1 MRKTFFTSLLTFVT
15 FWMVTMTV
23 QAQSVVTTIKN
34 GAKVYIRYNAG
45 TNKKPEYYY
54 LNAGGVFD
62 NSWGTKVVTAV
73 HGAECTLESTTN
85 GYKLHLGISNN
96 GDNVGGNRWIYYETS
111 MFKCDKGGMPFK
123 FEQVDLDNENLY
135 DISYKLGNAS
145 FVKILPGQKV
155 GDMVVN
161 KGTDVKYYAWEV
173 VTKAFLVD
181 EMKKKASSTNP
192 VDATFFISDP
202 AFGRSVD
209 DSIKNNWKAINLT
222 NNSSYN
228 LSNATND
235 DGQSISFG
243 NTKIQNKFGDA
254 NDGYMSVL
262 SIKKGSQYKVQQI
275 LHGLPSGRYRL
286 SAQGSAKA
294 ENACYMFAADS
305 YSELASVAFPK
316 NTSVGDYKTAY
327 AAFSGTDSATY
338 SRSIEVDVY
347 DGTLIIGVENKSSV
361 ETDAFIDNFELYYL
375 GASAMTTYNAAPVDF
390 TPTTV
395 AGSSWQEVT
404 SSSTDILN
412 HPEKYFFSVWT
423 DANTLFGLK
432 NGTDGRQGSDYK
444 TMGAYIGVDPLK
456 DMSYLWEVY
465 KTSEGK
471 YVFVNPTSR
480 ENMLQTEGVSLY
492 FRFNDATVLN
502 TADASVTLESAN
514 YNNWAI
520 NTPQGYLHRWRSEF
534 DDVVVDNNNKAYLKL
549 YAIPRM
555 ASVVEPSLNRIY
567 DALATST
574 TTDVERSFDISLLLS
589 NPDASGTDNVAT
601 SFGWS
606 TTNGVKTVANANADG
621 KSCIEFPTGKTSKL
635 YQSLTNLPKGFYTL
649 TVHALNGYS
658 GASLYIG
665 GEKKTISAAG
675 TYTVTAEVVTEGA
688 SLEVGVDV
696 TGSPSTALRVD
707 NFTLTYSIPTGMN
720 TTEEYYIRKNFGTD
734 DAPDYH
740 YLTADKGVWYYAAF
754 NKHGDTYRFEK
765 DGALSTLNGFEGLQ
779 PFALRTSI
787 VTSTSGTTRG
797 YLSNDKNNYSGTL
810 ELHRAESFKKAML
823 FKPVDITTQPYT
835 YYIYTAHKHND
846 GDVNK
851 EYKYVSVGSTLNQ
864 RPSFTNE
871 PCEFE
876 VVTRDQL
883 IREMKT
889 ANPYSPV
896 DATFFIDDPNFSKGN
911 MKKSS
916 WKVSNGTTSYDLD
929 GTERVFVDN
938 SNNKTTIQNYGD
950 NNNFMRIV
958 VYAGPTDTYTVQQ
971 TLTGLPK
978 GYYRLSAQGIGRL
991 SASHNDADAISL
1003 YLFAKNG
1010 AGVETKATFDEY
1022 NYFTSGSAAST
1033 IESRFSESNYEK
1045 YKKTIEVFVGDDG
1058 NLTIGAMTG
1067 NKVNAAFVFDNFEMY
1082 YLGEKTETEINST
1095 GYNTVPLRYNVNALD
1110 GHMVVV
1116 KSATDDAMVNPQNYF
1131 FTIWENG
1138 TTCLSLANGTASYQG
1153 TDYKTMSF
1161 VDNPDLTKD
1170 LSCLWE
1176 LYKTTDGKYVFAN
1189 VTDRERM
1196 IQTED
1201 GTNFFRYT
1209 ESTPLS
1215 VADASVQFE
1224 SAVLYN
1230 WAINTPQG
1238 YLHRWGNGITDVTVD
1253 NNVGYHKIYAI
1264 PRSYYVM
1271 DVQKAK
1277 YYASKYTPQDI
1288 SLLVSNPEALGT
1300 SEDKTAVLAWNTS
1313 VAGNI
1318 WTKEGTNEDF
1328 GAISG
1333 KSFFR
1338 YGGNGNSIISQSIG
1352 GLLKGKY
1359 NLRVVTRNASNGSLF
1374 VTIGSTTQRVNLSDT
1389 DNDYVE
1395 LAFEVTNN
1403 DATITYGVECKGTSP
1418 IQFDN
1423 FKLYYY
1429 GDENTIYAEP
1439 LIAGEEYYIRTL
1451 NNKGEYSYLQAGSSW
1466 GTSAIFVKDRGIEY
1480 RLENISGTYSYN
1492 GSNAVTGVYPLYT
1505 LKSGIVGGRGQHL
1518 ATSNADGTGG
1528 LFNDSRTMPW
1538 CLIPRGDEYP
1548 FQYLLYFG
1556 KVGKFVKYDQSITS
1570 GPNMVLTDDDNVYFE
1585 IVPKYKRLIEFE
1597 KATKEKPVDATFLIK
1612 DPNFSKSDTRI
1623 SAWKCGSDAEAM
1635 SMTGQVKNIDNVVFL
1650 NNGPTDNP
1658 NMMIYN
1664 DDVIDGNVSFNFYQT
1679 ITDIPDGHYIISAA
1693 GVSSKADAL
1702 KMYVS
1707 NGATILEQRTFNDV
1721 EDENITLNN
1730 NQDAYNLIFNNAN
1743 VVKTYCDTIEVDIV
1757 GGTMVIGFKGDVRN
1771 FKAFIDNIEMYFCG
1785 ESAPEVAVA
1794 TEPKNYTPK
1803 SMTSPWIE
1811 ITNLTDDPLK
1821 NPNEYL
1827 FVIWSDNEHCL
1838 ALANGTNG
1846 YQGGNYKTMA
1856 YTATSNP
1863 LDDVSQLWEFYKDN
1877 DNQFVLVNASTR
1889 EQMMQAEEYSSFFR
1903 FSKNTRQK
1911 LNRSYISFEK
1921 SDKYNNW
1928 MIKAIN
1934 SDRWIS
1940 RWNDKMADIKMV
1952 KKANADYYK
1961 IYAIKR
1967 RDYYDVKY
1975 DILYNAMILAPIDVS
1990 LLMMNPEAMGEV
2002 DGYKHVGWNVTS
2014 SNELAVSDTINRKF
2028 SALDGRTYFEYRG
2041 NAAPTTKLY
2050 QTIKN
2055 LRRGYYLFSTSTT
2068 CAGTNAN
2075 LYARIV
2081 SKNDTV
2087 TEDLSAADPVSHIV
2101 YVPMY
2106 VEHDGDAIEIGID
2119 LNGYQHKKSTE
2130 DEDDSNA
2137 SYLVKFD
2144 HFRLQY
2150 MGVSEVLASA
2160 LSDGVYYIRTNKNY
2174 GTEMSPEY
2182 MYLEAGGNRWGTD
2195 PILSKHG
2202 FAMELTKLKD
2212 GKYSIKNPLYQSGSG
2227 HGSMFD
2233 GLHFDHAESQFT
2245 FQKVHPDDK
2254 ESYEYWMYS
2263 HKASTNISGSTQSG
2277 LKGYMIKENDNSL
2290 SLLDVAAAPTG
2301 DESAI
2306 WEIITKTQR
2315 IKELQDA
2322 TYENPMDATFF
2333 ITDPSFGRNNTG
2345 KTSWQLNGNILP
2357 ITLGNNNKDNNNK
2370 DYGNLN
2376 ISIGSEEPGGN
2387 DKSNKYDYN
2396 VKIRGTSSTKT
2407 AYNLTQKVNIDNL
2420 PAGLYRLSVHGYTNT
2435 DGGGILYAA
2444 NEYGELELCEL
2455 NKVSG
2460 YADAKETDDKIKEHR
2475 YAAYWFT
2482 GNETMALKDGL
2493 SKDAMIVHKPGEF
2506 KKEIEFK
2513 IISNTIIIGV
2523 RGELKSGEFV
2533 MIDNFELY
2541 YLGEAAQ
2548 DLSKLSE
2555 PVERYIYNVDAGKY
2569 LNDENNLS
2577 QLKQLG
2583 KKYYIEPVTGKT
2595 DRFYIYTKDINDKK
2609 YYISPFRENDP
2620 ISYVKPNDTKTYEW
2634 IIKKAS
2640 TSAEHN
2646 YIYEIS
2652 DAKGRLFESTGDA
2665 ANVAYLGFANDKE
2678 PRCTRWSFYE
2688 AGQYQKDRVF
2698 TTLASATRTDMW
2710 RILRAAKVNHR
2721 DLTGGYAVAGLE
2733 EAMDRL
2739 DAVWTSPMASKMILE
2754 QKASDMKNLMIAST
2768 TTRGSEK
2775 MPLDVSF
2782 YIQNA
2787 GLGDKIGWSNYDA
2800 WKITSGQNQSY
2811 GSNAVE
2817 RIVSIEKFLYGE
2829 NNNVTLS
2836 QIIKDVPAGKYK
2848 LAVDLRTRGSGS
2860 YRLFMNADGAEPVEL
2875 SADNYS
2881 NATINTFIT
2890 DNYIELDKTQDLTIG
2905 IQQTRGSVA
2914 FDNFKLY
2921 FCGNVSGKLKL
2932 NGDSTE
2938 LTILGDWDRMEDLT
2952 NSVNKLISKTK
2963 ESLGVVYAYKNDFI
2977 LSDNLN
2983 VTAEGW
2989 QGEDGSHNNVLF
3001 YTDYDGVYDAN
3012 DGDKS
3017 NYMITGTSN
3026 VVRKNSDG
3034 SYTCD
3039 NLVITD
3045 RMTMHVPYEFTAAS
3059 VSYSRSNK
3067 ISTGTLCLPLD
3078 LTKMPSG
3085 INKFYMPEKI
3095 DWDENPKYGKLKL
3108 VEYTG
3113 EEGKVLPANTPVLYN
3128 GIENGT
3134 IIVSESSALVHK
3146 TSELRSPKPEEDD
3159 LSIYGTYKYKYVIG
3173 KTGVAVDGT
3182 KNSDGLSADVCYYVK
3197 TDNNSLVRG
3206 NHWFNIGAFRAFVY
3220 RGKGELNNVRPSV
3233 LYVDFDDVFDAVNEI
3248 AVDDAVVVGY
3258 YDVKGVCYDKPQ
3270 KGLNIIL
3277 YSDGTRHKIYVK

>member
-15 FWMVTMTV
+15 FWMVAMTV
-23 QAQSVVTTIKN
+23 QAQKYVTNISD

-45 TNKKPEYYY
+45 TKTAPKYYY
-54 LNAGGVFD
+54 WNGG
-62 NSWGTKVVTAV
+62 NEYGTRAITDV
-73 HGAECTLESTTN
+73 HGAECTMSTSED
-85 GYKLHLGISNN
+85 GYKLNLSIAE
-96 GDNVGGNRWIYYETS
+96 GGSIEKNRWIKYEGST
-111 MFKCDKGGMPFK
+111 FKCDKDGTVFK
-123 FEQVDLDNENLY
+123 FKRSAPMGANKNLNAY
-135 DISYKLGNAS
+135 YISAS
-145 FVKILPGQKV
+145 DGKRIVPGAKV
-155 GDMVVN
+155 GDVLVLGDAN
-161 KGTDVKYYAWEV
+161 STASWEI
-173 VTKAFLVD
+173 VTKEQLKY
-181 EMKKKASSTNP
+181 EMAAATADNLF
-192 VDATFFISDP
+192 DATFFISDP
-202 AFGRSVD
+202 GFGRNITD
-209 DSIKNNWKAINLT
+209 TIKNNWKIYNASSNSLIGSLNNANTFKVNNTQIKNSYGSGVTDGVMSTLNIT
-222 NNSSYN
+222 N
-228 LSNATND
+228 A
-235 DGQSISFG
+235 DGSL
-243 NTKIQNKFGDA
+243 
-254 NDGYMSVL
+254 YR
-262 SIKKGSQYKVQQI
+262 VQQTI
-275 LHGLPSGRYRL
+275 HGLPNGRYRL
-286 SAQGSAKA
+286 SAQGSVKV
-294 ENACYMFAADS
+294 ENACYLFARDN
-305 YSELASVAFPK
+305 YSELSSIAFPVK
-316 NTSVGDYKTAY
+316 TEIGDNKTAY
-327 AAFSGTDSATY
+327 AAFNGADSASY
-338 SRSIEVDVY
+338 SRSIEVDVV
-347 DGTLIIGVENKSSV
+347 DGTLIIGVENKS
-361 ETDAFIDNFELYYL
+361 TTIKGNAYIDNFELYYL

-432 NGTDGRQGSDYK
+432 NGTDERQGSDYK

-492 FRFNDATVLN
+492 FRFNDATALN

-621 KSCIEFPTGKTSKL
+621 KSCFEFPTGKTSKL
-635 YQSLTNLPKGFYTL
+635 YQTLTNLPKGIYTL
-649 TVHALNGYS
+649 AIHAINGYS
-658 GASLYIG
+658 GASLYID
-665 GEKKTISAAG
+665 GEKMTISAAG
-675 TYTVTAEVVTEGA
+675 TYTVTKEVVTEGA
-688 SLEVGVDV
+688 SIELGVDV
-696 TGSPSTALRVD
+696 TGAPSSALRVD

-787 VTSTSGTTRG
+787 VTSTNGTTRG
-797 YLSNDKNNYSGTL
+797 YLSNDKEHYSGTL
-810 ELHRAESFKKAML
+810 ELHREESLKKAML

-835 YYIYTAHKHND
+835 YYIYTAPWHND
-846 GDVNK
+846 GDANK
-851 EYKYVSVGSTLNQ
+851 AYRYVSVGSTLNQ
-864 RPSFTNE
+864 HPSFTNE

-889 ANPYSPV
+889 ASPYSPV
-896 DATFFIDDPNFSKGN
+896 DATFLIDDHDFSHFHH
-911 MKKSS
+911 KKSS
-916 WKVSNGTTSYDLD
+916 WKVLTSNGNSTSLVEGQTIEIIGSNSIGVVSSSSKK
-929 GTERVFVDN
+929 GTQIVNEG
-938 SNNKTTIQNYGD
+938 SNNKYIKA
-950 NNNFMRIV
+950 V
-958 VYAGPTDTYTVQQ
+958 VWGSSQDGGADYRVQQ
-971 TLTGLPK
+971 TLTGLPNGWYK
-978 GYYRLSAQGIGRL
+978 LSVQGIG
-991 SASHNDADAISL
+991 SSNGNQANGGVSM
-1003 YLFAKNG
+1003 YLFANNG
-1010 AGVETKATFDEY
+1010 EGEVKTALTEY
-1022 NYFTSGSAAST
+1022 SSLSN
-1033 IESRFSESNYEK
+1033 IESRFTNETNAER
-1045 YKKTIEVFVGDDG
+1045 KTINVKVVDG
-1058 NLTIGAMTG
+1058 TLVIGVRCG
-1067 NKVNAAFVFDNFEMY
+1067 ERRNATSYFDNFELY
-1082 YLGEKTETEINST
+1082 YIGEKTEDEINST
-1095 GYNTVPLRYNVNALD
+1095 GYNTIPVRYNVNALD

-1196 IQTED
+1196 IQSED

-1374 VTIGSTTQRVNLSDT
+1374 VTIGSTTKRVNLSDT

-1528 LFNDSRTMPW
+1528 LFNDSGTMPW

-1556 KVGKFVKYDQSITS
+1556 KAGKFVKYDQSITS
-1570 GPNMVLTDDDNVYFE
+1570 GPNMVFTDEDNVYFE

-1827 FVIWSDNEHCL
+1827 FAIWSDNEHCL

-2087 TEDLSAADPVSHIV
+2087 TEDLSAADPASHIV

-2160 LSDGVYYIRTNKNY
+2160 LADGVYYIRTNKNY

-2245 FQKVHPDDK
+2245 FQKVHPDDE

-2277 LKGYMIKENDNSL
+2277 LKGYLIKENDNSL

-2555 PVERYIYNVDAGKY
+2555 PAERYIYNVDAGKY

-2652 DAKGRLFESTGDA
+2652 DTKGRLFESTGDA

-2829 NNNVTLS
+2829 NNNVTLT
-2836 QIIKDVPAGKYK
+2836 QIIRNVPAGKYK

-2905 IQQTRGSVA
+2905 IQQTSGSIA

-2921 FCGNVSGKLKL
+2921 FCGNVNGKLKL
-2932 NGDSTE
+2932 NSDATE

-2952 NSVNKLISKTK
+2952 NSVNKLISETK
-2963 ESLGVVYAYKNDFI
+2963 ESLGVVYAYKSDFI
-2977 LSDNLN
+2977 LNDNLN
-2983 VTAEGW
+2983 VTAVGW
-2989 QGEDGSHNNVLF
+2989 QGGDDSRNNVLF
-3001 YTDYDGVYDAN
+3001 YTDYDGVYNAN

-3017 NYMITGTSN
+3017 NYKITGASN
-3026 VVRKNSDG
+3026 IVRKNSDG

-3045 RMTMHVPYEFTAAS
+3045 RMTMHVPYEFTAAL

-3113 EEGKVLPANTPVLYN
+3113 EDGKVLPANTPVLYN
-3128 GIENGT
+3128 GVENGT
-3134 IIVSESSALVHK
+3134 ITVNESNALVHR